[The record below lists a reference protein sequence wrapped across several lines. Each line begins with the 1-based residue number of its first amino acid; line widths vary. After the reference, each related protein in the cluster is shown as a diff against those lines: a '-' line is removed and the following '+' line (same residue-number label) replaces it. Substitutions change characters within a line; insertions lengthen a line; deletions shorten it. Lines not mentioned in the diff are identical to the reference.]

1 MPGKLTTALI
11 AVIAALLVGVT
22 YYQNEAAKLQ
32 RDVVEIASVANQQ
45 KKDLQLIEAQ
55 RQAVAAIDIKTTKEL
70 ADVKSENERLR
81 TDIASGTKRL
91 QLNATCS
98 KPAPKTTGPPAS
110 LMMPAP
116 DLLTP
121 LNGIISVSASVS
133 ELPQAK

>member
-98 KPAPKTTGPPAS
+98 KPAPKPPAPPAS